1 MNTYKCVYIILYIL
15 GTYIVDSLNQVERI
29 EESEGEMERNGSEPF
44 TEGMK
49 KILYY
54 YTSIDNKIN

>member
-15 GTYIVDSLNQVERI
+15 GTYIVDSLNHVERI
-29 EESEGEMERNGSEPF
+29 EESEGEIERNGSEPF

-54 YTSIDNKIN
+54 